1 MSNKQILW
9 LFHKVEPYLHGTPDP
24 NKYIPE
30 LGNLWETIKKK
41 STNTEEKGRAL
52 QMLIMFRNI
61 LDAAAREGE
70 KL

>member
-1 MSNKQILW
+1 MSNNQILW
-9 LFHKVEPYLHGTPDP
+9 IWKKVKKYLDGVPDP

-30 LGNLWETIKKK
+30 LGDLWETIKKK

-52 QMLIMFRNI
+52 QMLVMFRNI